1 MLSQQ
6 RVESTNSHPEQQV
19 SGLRESCWATWR
31 QNLSQPRVCMCPRL
45 LAVAEAAVYA
55 QVMFP
60 ACPGWLLSWNIDE

>member
-1 MLSQQ
+1 MLGH
-6 RVESTNSHPEQQV
+6 VAAESLPT
-19 SGLRESCWATWR
+19 
-31 QNLSQPRVCMCPRL
+31 PRLHVPRL